1 MKEIEENTDTI
12 LPLYNPKVLELVV
25 FSHIKHMIFYEIID
39 MVTKDI
45 HITLC

>member
-1 MKEIEENTDTI
+1 MKEIEENTNTI

-25 FSHIKHMIFYEIID
+25 FSHIEHMIFYEIID

>member
-12 LPLYNPKVLELVV
+12 LSLNYPKVLELVV
-25 FSHIKHMIFYEIID
+25 FSHIKHVIFYEIID
-39 MVTKDI
+39 MVTKYI